1 MALTPGTKLGPY
13 EILAPLGAG
22 GMGEVYRAR
31 DTRLG
36 RDVALKILPE
46 SFAREADRLRRF
58 EQEARAVAALNHPNI
73 LGVFD
78 IGQNNGNQ
86 QSGSP
91 FLVSEL
97 LEGESLRAVLDRG
110 ALPQRKTIEYG
121 VQIAH
126 GLAAAHEKGI
136 VHRDL
141 KPENVFITK
150 DGRIK
155 ILDFGLAKFAQN
167 LSPEPDG
174 VTLTSSHTAAG
185 VVMGTASYMA
195 PEQVRGEAADPRTD
209 IFSFGAVLYE
219 MLSGVRAFRRDTP
232 AETMTAVLKDD
243 PPELSGSARLVSPTL
258 ERIVRRCLEKNPE
271 QRFQSARDLSFALS
285 ALSGTETSG
294 VARAVA
300 APRRLP
306 LLTWLFVALALV
318 AVAGVTWWVARRPAP
333 TARLQFALAVPEEMS
348 VSHMALSRDGT
359 MLVFVSPDE
368 KSALP
373 MLFVQ
378 RVGSPNVIPLPS
390 TEGASFPFWSPDAAY
405 IGFFANGKLQK
416 IAASGGTPQ
425 VLATVLAGRGGSW
438 GSRDVIIYSPDAA
451 SAVWRVNADGS
462 GATPVTQGFLNDS
475 QSLQTHRWPVFL
487 PDGNHFL
494 MWAGNFGN
502 KKDDSSSGIYVSS
515 LDGKEK
521 RLVILCHSSF
531 GYDSHH
537 LFYADDQRQL
547 ASVDFDPFTAKVS
560 GRTTA
565 IANAV
570 GYQPATYWAAL
581 AAGGNG
587 TVIYNTGVGAAL
599 SALTWMDRSGKE
611 LGRIGDPAI
620 IANPTLSP
628 EGNRVA
634 VDISDLKG
642 SSVDV
647 WLLSTN
653 GAGNSRFTFEPV
665 EQVVGVWSRDGGTV
679 AYRAVFQEGSSVF
692 TKRASGQER
701 EKLLL
706 RSQATDDLLPN
717 SWSPDGHQI
726 LCTNQATPRTYL
738 ALLPAAGGAA
748 VPLLNTKANEAN
760 GQISPDGKW
769 VAYASDESGTW
780 EIYVTSFP
788 GAAGKWQV
796 SRGGGIEP
804 RWRGD
809 GKEIF
814 YIAPSGMLMAVPV
827 NGESVFAT
835 GTSAS
840 LFQIHGRAPI
850 SSTDIFTY
858 DVAKDGKRFLVN
870 RYVKPEH
877 VAPLTILLD
886 APASSSSF

>member
-1 MALTPGTKLGPY
+1 
-13 EILAPLGAG
+13 
-22 GMGEVYRAR
+22 
-31 DTRLG
+31 
-36 RDVALKILPE
+36 
-46 SFAREADRLRRF
+46 
-58 EQEARAVAALNHPNI
+58 
-73 LGVFD
+73 
-78 IGQNNGNQ
+78 
-86 QSGSP
+86 
-91 FLVSEL
+91 
-97 LEGESLRAVLDRG
+97 
-110 ALPQRKTIEYG
+110 
-121 VQIAH
+121 
-126 GLAAAHEKGI
+126 
-136 VHRDL
+136 
-141 KPENVFITK
+141 
-150 DGRIK
+150 
-155 ILDFGLAKFAQN
+155 
-167 LSPEPDG
+167 
-174 VTLTSSHTAAG
+174 
-185 VVMGTASYMA
+185 
-195 PEQVRGEAADPRTD
+195 
-209 IFSFGAVLYE
+209 
-219 MLSGVRAFRRDTP
+219 
-232 AETMTAVLKDD
+232 TMTAVLKDD
-243 PPELSGSARLVSPTL
+243 PPELSDPGHQVSSAL
-258 ERIVRRCLEKNPE
+258 ERIVWRCLEKNPE

-285 ALSGTETSG
+285 ALSGTETSA

-300 APRRLP
+300 APRRVPLP
-306 LLTWLFVALALV
+306 LWLFAALALV
-318 AVAGVTWWVARRPAP
+318 AVAGVTWFVARRPLP
-333 TARLQFALAVPEEMS
+333 TTRLQFALAVPEEMS
-348 VSHMALSRDGT
+348 ISHMALSRDGS
-359 MLVFVSPDE
+359 MLVFVSPE
-368 KSALP
+368 ENSSLP
-373 MLFVQ
+373 MLYVQ
-378 RVGSPNVIPLPS
+378 RVGSPSVTLLPG
-390 TEGASFPFWSPDAAY
+390 TQGASFPFWSPDGAY
-405 IGFFANGKLQK
+405 VGFFANGKLQK
-416 IAASGGTPQ
+416 IAVAGGTPQ
-425 VLATVLAGRGGSW
+425 VLASVLAGRGGSW

-462 GATPVTQGFLNDS
+462 GATAVTQGFLNDS

-494 MWAGNFGN
+494 LWAGNFGN
-502 KKDDSSSGIYVSS
+502 LKDDSNSGIYVSS

-521 RLVILCHSSF
+521 RLVVLCHSSF

-547 ASVDFDPFTAKVS
+547 VSVDFDPSTARAS

-599 SALTWMDRSGKE
+599 SVLTWMDRSGKE

-620 IANPTLSP
+620 IANPTLSHDDS
-628 EGNRVA
+628 RVA
-634 VDISDLKG
+634 VDMSDLKG

-665 EQVVGVWSRDGGTV
+665 EQVVGVWSRDGSTL
-679 AYRAVFQEGSSVF
+679 AYRAVFKDGSTVF
-692 TKRASGQER
+692 TKRASGLER
-701 EKLLL
+701 EKPLL
-706 RSQATDDLLPN
+706 RSPATDDLLPN

-748 VPLLNTKANEAN
+748 VPLLNTKANETN

-796 SRGGGIEP
+796 SRGGGTEP

-814 YIAPSGMLMAVPV
+814 YAGPSGMLTAVPV
-827 NGESVFAT
+827 NSEGTFAT
-835 GTSAS
+835 GTPAP
-840 LFQIHGRAPI
+840 LFQIRGRAPI
-850 SSTDIFTY
+850 SSTDVFTY

-877 VAPLTILLD
+877 VPPLTILLQ
-886 APASSSSF
+886 APAGNASF